1 MRKRWIWEKQNNNNS
16 KKLRDTFNLTEQFI
30 NHYAKPCFMASVV
43 MVLGLW
49 PRVLGIFSSFLIC
62 YPYITVLCI
71 VVIQAFVIMWLSLCS
86 RFWVL

>member
-1 MRKRWIWEKQNNNNS
+1 
-16 KKLRDTFNLTEQFI
+16 
-30 NHYAKPCFMASVV
+30 MASVV